1 MVACFILNL
10 QVLRSRGAPNRQTKP
25 REAVEADLLP
35 PSGGELRSPDVV
47 LYEYVS
53 AATSHACSC
62 AAEATLASV
71 HIGVAAPSHSGAA
84 PVSGPPTISELEGRH
99 EESPGTGDRHEQAVA
114 FRDAYME
121 LLADSAPDELDSL
134 RREEPPM
141 DDDGLANLIEALEA
155 GSESFSRDQRSLLPP
170 PSTASAAGG
179 HEAGLAIEPNCRAA
193 TRGLFPT
200 RTTTTG
206 WVARQAAR
214 RQACQR
220 SSPRLASCTCAFSQ
234 RSRRPSSGLLC
245 CVAPCHVPR
254 EAIKTEERAGKR
266 DGHSNGTNCAR
277 RVLSRPRV
285 VPSCPRRG
293 PGAHQPEVQKRDF
306 AHTGT
311 ERHGTVKNANETDLG
326 GPPNLEA
333 AVSSVVSSSQKN
345 AGQSP

>member
-1 MVACFILNL
+1 M
-10 QVLRSRGAPNRQTKP
+10 
-25 REAVEADLLP
+25 EADLLP

-155 GSESFSRDQRSLLPP
+155 GSESFSRDQRSLLAASFNGERSWWARGRFGHRAKLQSSDAWSVPYEDDDDGLGGEA
-170 PSTASAAGG
+170 SSAAPGVP
-179 HEAGLAIEPNCRAA
+179 AL
-193 TRGLFPT
+193 
-200 RTTTTG
+200 
-206 WVARQAAR
+206 VAKIGELHV
-214 RQACQR
+214 
-220 SSPRLASCTCAFSQ
+220 RLQSA
-234 RSRRPSSGLLC
+234 
-245 CVAPCHVPR
+245 
-254 EAIKTEERAGKR
+254 
-266 DGHSNGTNCAR
+266 
-277 RVLSRPRV
+277 
-285 VPSCPRRG
+285 
-293 PGAHQPEVQKRDF
+293 QPK
-306 AHTGT
+306 A
-311 ERHGTVKNANETDLG
+311 K
-326 GPPNLEA
+326 
-333 AVSSVVSSSQKN
+333 
-345 AGQSP
+345 